1 MTCVADPLTNGGEV
15 SLTTSI
21 SRVVLQVMSLSL
33 SFPSEMLPP
42 SVLKFDLVF
51 LSTIKGSSHRH
62 PAPEMPRS
70 GMQGITMHYFPSE
83 ESLWQKWIL
92 FVRIYQKD
100 GHNTL
105 NGQKSCGIKGSS

>member
-62 PAPEMPRS
+62 PAPETLP
-70 GMQGITMHYFPSE
+70 FLCFFF
-83 ESLWQKWIL
+83 SLLYLLHRFW
-92 FVRIYQKD
+92 
-100 GHNTL
+100 NCT
-105 NGQKSCGIKGSS
+105 CASSVENF